1 MLKKMVVALALATPL
16 AMPALAVAQPG
27 PYFTMGGAFGSV
39 DLSAAEKPGST
50 SDDDVQRVVIGGGY
64 NLNDSLAL
72 EALYLTNVE
81 NTIKDGLFTD
91 TLDHD
96 GLQLSARLSVPF
108 TSQFSMFGK
117 VSANYLM
124 VEYAS
129 NNPLIVSVDDSDLY
143 LGVGAG
149 LAFQATDQ
157 LGLRATFERLMI
169 TDFGGSNG
177 DFDVDQLA
185 LALNYSF

>member
-1 MLKKMVVALALATPL
+1 MLKKMVVALALAAPL
-16 AMPALAVAQPG
+16 TMPALALARPG
-27 PYFTMGGAFGSV
+27 PYFTVGGAFGSV
-39 DLSAAEKPGST
+39 DLSAAEQPGST

-81 NTIKDGLFTD
+81 NTIKYGLFTD
-91 TLDHD
+91 TLDHE
-96 GLQLSARLSVPF
+96 GLQLSVRASIPF
-108 TSQFSMFGK
+108 TAQFSMFGK
-117 VSANYLM
+117 VSANFLKT
-124 VEYAS
+124 EYAS
-129 NNPLIVSVDDSDLY
+129 NNPFVSPVDDTGLHV
-143 LGVGAG
+143 GAGAG

-169 TDFGGSNG
+169 TDVGSSDG

-185 LALNYSF
+185 LSLNYSF

>member
-81 NTIKDGLFTD
+81 NSLEYGPYTD

-96 GLQLSARLSVPF
+96 GLQLSVRASVPF

-117 VSANYLM
+117 VSANYLT